1 MRLLIVDDHAAMRRL
16 IGRVVHD
23 LFNFVAECDDGA
35 EALSAYEQHQPDW
48 VLMDIEMSRMD
59 GLTATRNIVQAFP
72 GARVVIVTK
81 HDNKYIREAA
91 RDAGA
96 CGYVL
101 KENLMAIRKVLERRQ
116 EAHQDPP

>member
-1 MRLLIVDDHAAMRRL
+1 MKLLIVDDHAAMRRL
-16 IGRVVHD
+16 IGRVVDD

-35 EALSAYEQHQPDW
+35 EALAAYKQHRPDW

-59 GLTATRNIVQAFP
+59 GLTATRNIVQAYP
-72 GARVVIVTK
+72 DAKVVIVSK
-81 HDNKYIREAA
+81 HDNEYIREAA

-101 KENLMAIRKVLERRQ
+101 KENLMAIRELLEKL
-116 EAHQDPP
+116 